1 MMKKPTK
8 KNSVLAIFDDPI
20 GDELRAAIQ
29 MIKEV
34 ESREGRLSDA
44 GKKCLGI
51 AGEKIQKVLGVRAE
65 LDRRIRDEHMAGNE
79 LRHCRRSRPR
89 QRKQPH
95 QDRE

>member
-1 MMKKPTK
+1 M
-8 KNSVLAIFDDPI
+8 LAIFDDPI

-65 LDRRIRDEHMAGNE
+65 ANRKFWEMVNPTGQFPDPNTQIGKMLIE
-79 LRHCRRSRPR
+79 L
-89 QRKQPH
+89 QEKQGQFPIYFNMG
-95 QDRE
+95 